1 MRQINYRGNESAQC
15 AKLRLHVGFR
25 GSSSGVTQKS
35 RRRLMVLMRLKSR
48 LSMESKAQTYIL
60 YSYETSS
67 RCIGERGR
75 VRKKSNCKVLIKFC
89 FDLNCKVEKSFGLS
103 RACCYAI
110 NVSLLLSASSLA
122 FFSHIETYFGVNK
135 QINRKLNI
143 RLSMMS
149 IDKR

>member
-1 MRQINYRGNESAQC
+1 M
-15 AKLRLHVGFR
+15 
-25 GSSSGVTQKS
+25 
-35 RRRLMVLMRLKSR
+35 
-48 LSMESKAQTYIL
+48 
-60 YSYETSS
+60 
-67 RCIGERGR
+67 
-75 VRKKSNCKVLIKFC
+75 RKKSNCKVLIKFC